1 VRLTRR
7 GAARGAAAGAFLLAA
22 ATVGTL
28 VGPAGIGAA
37 DVARTLASHL
47 PLLDAGAPEDP
58 LAAGIVWDLRLPRVL
73 LAALVGS
80 MLAIAG
86 GAYQGAFRNPLA
98 DPYLLGIAAGAGF
111 GATVALAYG
120 PPGSGSSLL
129 LPVAAFAGGAVSVA
143 LAYGLGRSAGRAGG
157 SVALI
162 LAGVTVASFFTALQA
177 FVLQLHSDEIRA
189 VYSWL
194 LGQLNGASWR
204 QVAMLLPYVAIS
216 GVLLLTHGW
225 RLDVMRVGD
234 EEATALGV
242 DVRRTRA
249 VVVVGATI
257 GTSAAVAVSGLIGF
271 VGIVVP
277 HAIRLA
283 LGASYRTILPL
294 SLVGG
299 AGFLILADTLARSLF
314 SPTELPIGV
323 VTAMFG
329 APFFALVLRSAARG
343 AR

>member
-1 VRLTRR
+1 MRPGR
-7 GAARGAAAGAFLLAA
+7 GAARWLGAGVLLLVA

-28 VGPAGIGAA
+28 VGPAGIGAG
-37 DVARTLASHL
+37 DVVATIAARL
-47 PLLDAGAPEDP
+47 PLLGASAPADP
-58 LAAGIVWDLRLPRVL
+58 LAASIVWDLRLPRVA
-73 LAALVGS
+73 LAALVGA
-80 MLAIAG
+80 MLAVAG
-86 GAYQGAFRNPLA
+86 GAYQGGFRNPLA

-111 GATVALAYG
+111 GATLALAYG

-129 LPVAAFAGGAVSVA
+129 LPAAAFAGGSVSVA
-143 LAYGLGRSAGRAGG
+143 LAYVLGRSAGRAGG

-204 QVAMLLPYVAIS
+204 QVLMALPYVAFS
-216 GVLLLTHGW
+216 AALLLAHGW

-234 EEATALGV
+234 EEAAALGI
-242 DVRRTRA
+242 DVARTRA
-249 VVVVGATI
+249 AVVVAATI

-283 LGASYRTILPL
+283 LGASYRVILPL
-294 SLVGG
+294 SILGG
-299 AGFLILADTLARSLF
+299 ATFLILADTLARSLF
-314 SPTELPIGV
+314 APTELPIGV
-323 VTAMFG
+323 VTALFG
-329 APFFALVLRSAARG
+329 APFFALVLRASAG
-343 AR
+343 AIR